1 MVKKKVYLETTLFNF
16 YFEENK
22 KIDHINTVKLFEE
35 IAAGKYEAFTST
47 YVIDELKKARNKE
60 KRDKMLSLIGKYG
73 ITILRPNHEVITM
86 AGIYTEEGVIKQK
99 YKMDRLHIAIAA
111 VHRLDMIVSMNFD
124 HIVKRKTKIMTSHI
138 NVQKGYRAVKICS
151 PKEVMENDK
160 EVTSDRE
167 RDQ

>member
-1 MVKKKVYLETTLFNF
+1 MGKKKVYLETTLFNF
-16 YFEENK
+16 YLEK
-22 KIDHINTVKLFEE
+22 KYGTEHVNTVKLFEE

-47 YVIDELKKARNKE
+47 YVIRELEDTKDEE
-60 KRDKMLSLIGKYG
+60 KRAKMLDLIIKYG
-73 ITILRPNHEVITM
+73 ITVLDENDDAVDL
-86 AGIYTEEGVIKQK
+86 ADIYAEEGVIQRK
-99 YKMDRLHIAIAA
+99 YMTDSRHIALATIYEM
-111 VHRLDMIVSMNFD
+111 DMIVSMNFD
-124 HIVKRKTKIMTSHI
+124 HIVKRKTIIMTSHI